1 MKKILSVIILYIIF
15 FTLNLNNEADAKRY
29 KIGEIVENKFIFNK
43 QFKLNLP
50 EGKWTVIGRYNQD
63 YYGIRGKVYTL
74 VRIEN
79 KTILE
84 SIEIGELNTAGL
96 FPTEISHAIYEV
108 IFKNKYDG
116 CYERPEYYLVKVF
129 KKGSTHNCLVIK
141 HSEVHKDFFTPDDPE
156 VSNAFIKKWIRDN
169 NIELPKVGL
178 RSFHAYYSRLV
189 KGKWY
194 LLTYGI
200 DPIVLNAPKN
210 SFISE
215 ETSEYHKNNISN
227 YPEHKKTMN
236 KWVSISAKRH
246 LEFENIVEALDRH
259 KLDLNNLTPSK
270 LSTSKNSSSDIVDQ
284 INKLNNLYKNGA
296 LTKEEFEKAKSKIL
310 N

>member
-1 MKKILSVIILYIIF
+1 MKKILSLVILCFIF
-15 FTLNLNNEADAKRY
+15 FSLNNEADAKKY
-29 KIGEIVENKFIFNK
+29 KIGEIVENKFNFNK
-43 QFKLNLP
+43 EFTMNLP
-50 EGKWTVIGRYNQD
+50 EGKWTIIGRYNQD

-96 FPTEISHAIYEV
+96 FPAEISHAIYEV

-141 HSEVHKDFFTPDDPE
+141 HSDVNKDFFTPDDPD
-156 VSNAFIKKWIRDN
+156 VTNASIKKWVRDN
-169 NIELPKVGL
+169 NMQLPKAGL

-200 DPIVLNAPKN
+200 DPKILNAPTN
-210 SFISE
+210 NFISE
-215 ETSEYHKNNISN
+215 ETSEYHKNNISK
-227 YPEHKKTMN
+227 YPEHQKIMN
-236 KWVSISAKRH
+236 KWVSISAQRH

-259 KLDLNNLTPSK
+259 KLDLNNLSPSK
-270 LSTSKNSSSDIVDQ
+270 TVNKENSSSDIVDQ

>member
-1 MKKILSVIILYIIF
+1 MKKILSVVILCFIF
-15 FTLNLNNEADAKRY
+15 FTLNNEADAKRY
-29 KIGEIVENKFIFNK
+29 KIGEIVENKFNFNK
-43 QFKLNLP
+43 QFIMNLP

-79 KTILE
+79 KNILE

-129 KKGSTHNCLVIK
+129 KKGSTHNCLVIN
-141 HSEVHKDFFTPDDPE
+141 HSDVYKDFFTPDDPE

-169 NIELPKVGL
+169 NIKLPKVGL
-178 RSFHAYYSRLV
+178 ESFHAYYSRLV

-200 DPIVLNAPKN
+200 DPAILNAPKN
-210 SFISE
+210 NFINE
-215 ETSEYHKNNISN
+215 ESSEYHKNNISN
-227 YPEHKKTMN
+227 YPEHQKIMN
-236 KWVSISAKRH
+236 KWVSISAQRH
-246 LEFENIVEALDRH
+246 LEFENIVKALDGH
-259 KLDLNNLTPSK
+259 KLDLNNLLTSK
-270 LSTSKNSSSDIVDQ
+270 SSTTKNSSSDIADQ
-284 INKLNNLYKNGA
+284 IDKLNYLYKKGI

-310 N
+310 K

>member
-1 MKKILSVIILYIIF
+1 MKKILSIVILCFIF
-15 FTLNLNNEADAKRY
+15 FTQNNEADAKKY
-29 KIGEIVENKFIFNK
+29 KIGEIVENKFNFNK
-43 QFKLNLP
+43 QFTINLP
-50 EGKWTVIGRYNQD
+50 EGKWTIIGRYNQD

-74 VRIEN
+74 VKIEN

-141 HSEVHKDFFTPDDPE
+141 HSDVHKDFFTPDDPE

-169 NIELPKVGL
+169 NIQLPKVGL
-178 RSFHAYYSRLV
+178 RSFHAYYSRMV

-200 DPIVLNAPKN
+200 DPTILNAPKN
-210 SFISE
+210 DFINE
-215 ETSEYHKNNISN
+215 ESSEYHKNNISN
-227 YPEHKKTMN
+227 YPEHQKIMN
-236 KWVSISAKRH
+236 KWVSISAQRH
-246 LEFENIVEALDRH
+246 LEFENMVKALDWH
-259 KLDLNNLTPSK
+259 KLDLNNLSPSK
-270 LSTSKNSSSDIVDQ
+270 SITSENSSSDIVDQ

>member
-1 MKKILSVIILYIIF
+1 MKKILSIVILCFIF
-15 FTLNLNNEADAKRY
+15 FTQNNEADAKKY

-43 QFKLNLP
+43 QFTINLP
-50 EGKWTVIGRYNQD
+50 EGKWTIIGRYNQD

-74 VRIEN
+74 VKIEN

-141 HSEVHKDFFTPDDPE
+141 HSDVHKDFFTPDDPE

-236 KWVSISAKRH
+236 KWISISAKRH

-259 KLDLNNLTPSK
+259 KLDLNNLSPSK

>member
-1 MKKILSVIILYIIF
+1 MKKILSVVILYFIL
-15 FTLNLNNEADAKRY
+15 FTLNNEADAKKY
-29 KIGEIVENKFIFNK
+29 KIGEIVENKFNFNK
-43 QFKLNLP
+43 QFIMNLP
-50 EGKWTVIGRYNQD
+50 KGKWTVIGRYNQD

-129 KKGSTHNCLVIK
+129 KKGSTHNCLIIK
-141 HSEVHKDFFTPDDPE
+141 HSDVHKDFFTPDDPE

-169 NIELPKVGL
+169 NIQLPKVGL
-178 RSFHAYYSRLV
+178 RSFHAYYSRMV

-200 DPIVLNAPKN
+200 DPIILNAPKN
-210 SFISE
+210 IFINE
-215 ETSEYHKNNISN
+215 ESSEYHKNNISN
-227 YPEHKKTMN
+227 YPEHKKIMN
-236 KWVSISAKRH
+236 KWVSISVQRH
-246 LEFENIVEALDRH
+246 LEFENIVDALDRH
-259 KLDLNNLTPSK
+259 KLDLNNLSPYKS
-270 LSTSKNSSSDIVDQ
+270 LTSENSSSDIVDQ
-284 INKLNNLYKNGA
+284 INKLNNLYKIGA
-296 LTKEEFEKAKSKIL
+296 LTKDEFEKAKSKIL

>member
-1 MKKILSVIILYIIF
+1 MKKILSLVILCFIF
-15 FTLNLNNEADAKRY
+15 FSLNNEADAKKY
-29 KIGEIVENKFIFNK
+29 KIGEIVENKFNFNK
-43 QFKLNLP
+43 EFTMNLP
-50 EGKWTVIGRYNQD
+50 EGKWTIIGRYNQD

-129 KKGSTHNCLVIK
+129 KKGSTHNCLIIK
-141 HSEVHKDFFTPDDPE
+141 HSDVHKDFFTPDDPE

-169 NIELPKVGL
+169 NIQLPKVGL
-178 RSFHAYYSRLV
+178 RSFHAYYSRMV

-200 DPIVLNAPKN
+200 DPIILNAPKN
-210 SFISE
+210 IFINE
-215 ETSEYHKNNISN
+215 ESSEYHKNNISN
-227 YPEHKKTMN
+227 YPEHKKIMN
-236 KWVSISAKRH
+236 KWVSISAQRH
-246 LEFENIVEALDRH
+246 LEFENIVDALDRH
-259 KLDLNNLTPSK
+259 KLDLNNLSPYKS
-270 LSTSKNSSSDIVDQ
+270 LTSENSSSDIVDQ
-284 INKLNNLYKNGA
+284 INKLNNLYKIGA
-296 LTKEEFEKAKSKIL
+296 LTKDEFEKAKSKIL

>member
-43 QFKLNLP
+43 QFKMNLP

-141 HSEVHKDFFTPDDPE
+141 HSDVHKDFFAPDDPE

-236 KWVSISAKRH
+236 KWISISAKRH

-259 KLDLNNLTPSK
+259 KLDLNNLSPSK

>member
-1 MKKILSVIILYIIF
+1 MKKLLPIIF
-15 FTLNLNNEADAKRY
+15 LSFIFLTLNFEAKAKKY
-29 KIGEIVENKFIFNK
+29 KINEVVENKFYFNK
-43 QFKLNLP
+43 RFIMNLP

-84 SIEIGELNTAGL
+84 SIEIGEMNTAGI

-108 IFKNKYDG
+108 IFKDKYDG

-129 KKGSTHNCLVIK
+129 KKGSTHNCIVIG
-141 HSEVHKDFFTPDDPE
+141 HSDVYRDFFTPDDPDAT
-156 VSNAFIKKWIRDN
+156 NASIKKWIRDN
-169 NIELPKVGL
+169 KIQLPKVGL
-178 RSFHAYYSRLV
+178 TSFHAYYSRLV

-194 LLTYGI
+194 LLNYGI
-200 DPIVLNAPKN
+200 DPNILNAPKN
-210 SFISE
+210 NFISE
-215 ETSEYHKNNISN
+215 ESSEYHKNNISK
-227 YPEHKKTMN
+227 YPEHQKIMDR
-236 KWVSISAKRH
+236 WVSISAQRH
-246 LEFENIVEALDRH
+246 LEFENIVEALDAH
-259 KLDLNNLTPSK
+259 KLDLNNLLPLKS
-270 LSTSKNSSSDIVDQ
+270 LNSENLSSDIVDQ

-296 LTKEEFEKAKSKIL
+296 LTKDEFEKAKKKLL

>member
-1 MKKILSVIILYIIF
+1 MKKILSIIF
-15 FTLNLNNEADAKRY
+15 LSFIFLILNDEAKAKKY
-29 KIGEIVENKFIFNK
+29 KINEVVENKFYFNK
-43 QFKLNLP
+43 RFIMNLP

-84 SIEIGELNTAGL
+84 SIEIGEMNTAGI
-96 FPTEISHAIYEV
+96 FPTEVSHAIYEV
-108 IFKNKYDG
+108 IFKDKYDG

-129 KKGSTHNCLVIK
+129 KKGSTHNCIVIG
-141 HSEVHKDFFTPDDPE
+141 HSDVYRDFFTPDDP
-156 VSNAFIKKWIRDN
+156 NATNASIKKWVRDN
-169 NIELPKVGL
+169 KIQLPKVGL
-178 RSFHAYYSRLV
+178 TSFHAYYSRLV

-194 LLTYGI
+194 LLNYGI
-200 DPIVLNAPKN
+200 DPKILNAPKN
-210 SFISE
+210 NFISE
-215 ETSEYHKNNISN
+215 ESSEYHKNNISK
-227 YPEHKKTMN
+227 YPEHQKIMDR
-236 KWVSISAKRH
+236 WVSISAQRH
-246 LEFENIVEALDRH
+246 FEFENIVEALDSH
-259 KLDLNNLTPSK
+259 KLDLNDFLVSKSLTSE
-270 LSTSKNSSSDIVDQ
+270 NSSSDIADQ

>member
-1 MKKILSVIILYIIF
+1 MFL
-15 FTLNLNNEADAKRY
+15 TLNYEAEAKKY
-29 KIGEIVENKFIFNK
+29 KVNDLVENKFYFNK
-43 QFKLNLP
+43 RFIMNLP
-50 EGKWTVIGRYNQD
+50 EGKWTVIGINNED

-108 IFKNKYDG
+108 IFKNIYDG

-141 HSEVHKDFFTPDDPE
+141 HSDVHKDFFTPDDPD
-156 VSNAFIKKWIRDN
+156 VTNASIKKWVRDN
-169 NIELPKVGL
+169 DIQLPNVGL

-200 DPIVLNAPKN
+200 DPTMLNAPKN
-210 SFISE
+210 NFISE
-215 ETSEYHKNNISN
+215 ESSEYHKNNISN
-227 YPEHKKTMN
+227 YPEHQKIMN
-236 KWVSISAKRH
+236 KWVSISAQRH

-259 KLDLNNLTPSK
+259 KLDLNNLSPSK
-270 LSTSKNSSSDIVDQ
+270 SITSENSSSDIVDQ

>member
-1 MKKILSVIILYIIF
+1 MKKILSVVILYFIF
-15 FTLNLNNEADAKRY
+15 FTLINEADAKRY
-29 KIGEIVENKFIFNK
+29 KIGEIVENKFNFNK
-43 QFKLNLP
+43 QFIMNLP
-50 EGKWTVIGRYNQD
+50 KGKWTVIGRYNQD

-74 VRIEN
+74 IRIEN

-116 CYERPEYYLVKVF
+116 CYERPEYYLVKLF

-141 HSEVHKDFFTPDDPE
+141 HSDVHKDFFTPDDPE

-169 NIELPKVGL
+169 NIQLPKVGL

-194 LLTYGI
+194 LLSYGI
-200 DPIVLNAPKN
+200 DPTILNAPKN
-210 SFISE
+210 NFISE
-215 ETSEYHKNNISN
+215 QSSEYHKNNISN
-227 YPEHKKTMN
+227 YPEHQKAMN
-236 KWVSISAKRH
+236 KWVSISAQRH
-246 LEFENIVEALDRH
+246 LEFENIVGALDRH
-259 KLDLNNLTPSK
+259 KLDLNNLSPSK
-270 LSTSKNSSSDIVDQ
+270 FSTSKNSSSDIVDQ
-284 INKLNNLYKNGA
+284 INKLNYLYKNGT
-296 LTKEEFEKAKSKIL
+296 LTKEEFQKAKSKIL

>member
-1 MKKILSVIILYIIF
+1 MKKILSIIF
-15 FTLNLNNEADAKRY
+15 LSFIFLILNDEAKAKKY
-29 KIGEIVENKFIFNK
+29 KINEVVENKFYFNK
-43 QFKLNLP
+43 RFIMNLP

-84 SIEIGELNTAGL
+84 SIEIGEMNTAGI

-108 IFKNKYDG
+108 IFKDKYDG

-129 KKGSTHNCLVIK
+129 KKGSTHNCIVIG
-141 HSEVHKDFFTPDDPE
+141 HSDVYRDFFTPDDPDAT
-156 VSNAFIKKWIRDN
+156 NASIKKWVRDN
-169 NIELPKVGL
+169 KIQLPKVGL
-178 RSFHAYYSRLV
+178 TSFHAYYSRLV

-194 LLTYGI
+194 LLNYGI
-200 DPIVLNAPKN
+200 DPKILNAPKN
-210 SFISE
+210 NFISE
-215 ETSEYHKNNISN
+215 ESSEYHKNNISN
-227 YPEHKKTMN
+227 YPEHQKIMN
-236 KWVSISAKRH
+236 RWVSISAQRH
-246 LEFENIVEALDRH
+246 LEFENIVEALDSH
-259 KLDLNNLTPSK
+259 KLDLNDFLVSKSLTSE
-270 LSTSKNSSSDIVDQ
+270 NSSSDIADQ

-296 LTKEEFEKAKSKIL
+296 LTTEEFEKAKSKIL